1 MGWVMVCL
9 APADSS
15 LIVSVGIN
23 EIEMLAGHR
32 GKKIN
37 ASLRCSM
44 ERSLLFPAEWRVYER
59 FLADKAK
66 FA

>member
-32 GKKIN
+32 GKKIT
-37 ASLRCSM
+37 
-44 ERSLLFPAEWRVYER
+44 EWRVCER